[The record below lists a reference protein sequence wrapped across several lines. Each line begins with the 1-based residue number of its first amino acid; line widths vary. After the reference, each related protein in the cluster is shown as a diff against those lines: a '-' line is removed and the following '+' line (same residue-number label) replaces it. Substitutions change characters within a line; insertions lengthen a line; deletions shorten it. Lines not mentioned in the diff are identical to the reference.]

1 MTCPPPVSNW
11 YQHQLLSARELAS
24 KHKVSIR
31 TARRWRAAGVEPRHE
46 TLTGFYGP
54 IPARTIGSDGKSYPR
69 WRTTRYNVRGGPSAF
84 KAALRL
90 ARHALRKI
98 EAAAGRGF
106 TDADLRELEKIADR
120 ATELTVQLAGGET

>member
-1 MTCPPPVSNW
+1 
-11 YQHQLLSARELAS
+11 LLSARELAS
-24 KHKVSIR
+24 KHKVSLR
-31 TARRWRAAGVEPRHE
+31 TARRWRAVGIEPRLE

-69 WRTTRYNVRGGPSAF
+69 WRTVRYNFRGGPSAF

-98 EAAAGRGF
+98 EAAAVRGF
-106 TDADLRELEKIADR
+106 TDADLRELEIIADR
-120 ATELTVQLAGGET
+120 ATEITVRLAGGEA